1 MRERK
6 NTQQTIENRRGSW
19 SRAVRLTVQL
29 TNQLETETKNKD
41 ISPNNT
47 QSFNQFSVPI
57 ILCTQIVFFLFIFF
71 WRMTIKIEISEEK
84 KTFIS
89 SNVRTQ
95 NNENAWLRQ
104 MSALHIN
111 GKMMRQSYKR
121 TGSLYNI
128 NGNKEQKKA
137 THTNTHRMIRKGTH
151 IVLTESKFHST

>member
-6 NTQQTIENRRGSW
+6 NTQQTIENRRESW

-57 ILCTQIVFFLFIFF
+57 ILCTQIIVFFIYFF
-71 WRMTIKIEISEEK
+71 PENDNQNRNIRGK

-137 THTNTHRMIRKGTH
+137 IHTNTHRMIRKGTH